1 MGFQVDRVSTRLAE
15 TAAGVAPARHG
26 AEGWSYGWSLEGHR
40 RSGEAAVDTG
50 AGPMTI
56 PLELLPA
63 WEAAV
68 QDLLRDSVIR
78 ARWEPSEFWGLAAS
92 LTVAA
97 HDRAVADRQDFLSA
111 NLRRLRDAGPALT
124 IQLVAN
130 TTWAA
135 PPIHLG
141 SLVIGDAGNDLV
153 NVARGVAAGSTFISE
168 EQQVRWVADQVTPRA
183 TATSTPP
190 VAILSWTVGQAD
202 KAISETERALRDVVD
217 LPLLLEHD
225 LASHKVYRRGQA
237 NRPGVRGLTIDRGA
251 LEALSTEPLRIEM
264 AAMPLSVTSVFGGDQ
279 RVEWFSAEPLP
290 LGQLYSQPYLEA
302 AIRKCFAEGTIPR
315 RIRTA
320 ARWYAEAHYTESADD
335 SALAL
340 GVSID
345 AMLSGSEAMPGGAM
359 ADRFAVLHRD
369 PGARIAARKRYLDAY
384 RIRSSVAH
392 GGYSSKLDDPSVLN
406 DYFQLA
412 RDAAWRLLDL
422 LDTFD
427 PTSEK
432 ALNEIFDELRL
443 GVRAWP
449 TNPAQDLPASPGP

>member
-1 MGFQVDRVSTRLAE
+1 
-15 TAAGVAPARHG
+15 
-26 AEGWSYGWSLEGHR
+26 
-40 RSGEAAVDTG
+40 
-50 AGPMTI
+50 MTI

-97 HDRAVADRQDFLSA
+97 HDEAAEDRQDFLAA
-111 NLRRLRDAGPALT
+111 NLQRLRDAGPALT

-130 TTWAA
+130 ATWAA
-135 PPIHLG
+135 PPMHLG
-141 SLVIGDAGNDLV
+141 SLVIGDAGNELA
-153 NVARGVAAGSTFISE
+153 NAARGTAAGRAFISE
-168 EQQVRWVADQVTPRA
+168 EQQVRWLADQVTPRV

-190 VAILSWTVGQAD
+190 VAIFSWTVGQAD

-217 LPLLLEHD
+217 LPLMLEHD
-225 LASHKVYRRGQA
+225 LVSHKVYRRGQV

-251 LEALSTEPLRIEM
+251 LEALSTGSLKIEL
-264 AAMPLSVTSVFGGDQ
+264 AAMPLSVTSAFGGGQ
-279 RVEWFSAEPLP
+279 RVQWFSAEPLP
-290 LGQLYSQPYLEA
+290 LGQLYTQPYLVA
-302 AIRKCFAEGTIPR
+302 AIRKCFADGAIPR

-359 ADRFAVLHRD
+359 ADRFAMLHRD
-369 PGARIAARKRYLDAY
+369 PGARKAARKRYLDAY

-392 GGYSSKLDDPSVLN
+392 GGYSSKLDDPSALSR
-406 DYFQLA
+406 YFQLA
-412 RDAAWRLLDL
+412 RDTAWRLLDL
-422 LDTFD
+422 LDTFN
-427 PTSEK
+427 PTSEN
-432 ALNEIFDELRL
+432 ALNELFDELRL

-449 TNPAQDLPASPGP
+449 TTHAQD